1 MKNSVNIIL
10 ANALVKN
17 GNRGCVA
24 LSFASM
30 AIIDE
35 ILNEAKI
42 GHVFYLPD
50 SLFFD
55 EKEHAINLNGM
66 HLKFFDCR
74 YPIGLTMKDNLKIYV
89 NVFLGKKNHAKKIF
103 KDADYI
109 LDIGQGDSFADI
121 YGEYRFKSIDL
132 IHKIA
137 RKYNK
142 PYCLLPQTI
151 GPFEDESIR
160 ESAIESITTAT
171 MVMARDK
178 QSYDFVKQN
187 APSQS
192 HAGEYIDVAFF
203 LPYAKK
209 KHDDGFVH
217 IGLNVSALLWHGGY
231 TKNNQFALTVDYPVL
246 VRGIIEYFLSLDKVK
261 LHLIPHVVSS
271 ERHIENDYA
280 VSYDLYEEYANPQ
293 LVLAPLF
300 LDPVMAKS
308 YIAGLDFFMGTRM
321 HATIAAFSSGVPVV
335 PMAYSRKF
343 NGLFVDTLDYADM
356 VDLKTQGCA
365 DIIETIKHCYEQRAQ
380 LKDCIEKRLDG
391 VVRERKTQLYN
402 DLKKFFGL

>member
-1 MKNSVNIIL
+1 MKNCINIIL

-24 LSFASM
+24 LSIASM
-30 AIIDE
+30 AIIDN

-42 GHVFYLPD
+42 EHAFYLPD

-55 EKEHAINLNGM
+55 EKEHIINVNGKR
-66 HLKFFDCR
+66 LKFFDCK
-74 YPIGLTMKDNLKIYV
+74 YPTGLAVKDKLKTYA
-89 NVFLGKKNHAKKIF
+89 NVFLGKKIHAKKIF
-103 KDADYI
+103 KEADYI
-109 LDIGQGDSFADI
+109 LDIGQGDSFTDI

-132 IHKIA
+132 IHKVA

-151 GPFEDESIR
+151 GPFEDENIR
-160 ESAIESITTAT
+160 ESAIKSIAKAA

-178 QSYDFVKQN
+178 QSHDFVKQN
-187 APSQS
+187 VPSQS
-192 HAGEYIDVAFF
+192 HVDEYIDVAFF
-203 LPYAKK
+203 LPHAKK

-217 IGLNVSALLWHGGY
+217 IGLNISALLWHGGY
-231 TKNNQFALTVDYPVL
+231 TKNNQFALTVDYPAL

-271 ERHIENDYA
+271 ERHIEKDYA
-280 VSYDLYEEYANPQ
+280 VSYDLYEEYANPK
-293 LVLAPLF
+293 LVLSPLF

-343 NGLFVDTLDYADM
+343 NGLFIDTLDYADM
-356 VDLKTQGCA
+356 VDLKTQGYA
-365 DIIETIKHCYEQRAQ
+365 DIIETIKRCYERREQ
-380 LKDCIEKRLDG
+380 LKNNIRERLDS
-391 VVRERKTQLYN
+391 VVRERKIHLYN
-402 DLKKFFGL
+402 DLKRFFGV